1 MGLLRYHVRLAARSL
16 ARNPVVSLIMLLALA
31 LGNGTW
37 AIAVAQYVRFRAWDL
52 HLSPTLHHVEVLRP
66 RDANALYAD
75 GASGS
80 PYLAHTSILG
90 RNQHSW
96 GETRRLAGSRV
107 PVRRSDGVRSEVLV
121 RGPDAPHP
129 TARMARFTN
138 AEFFSMFERPFG
150 SGGPWPAAADAG
162 GAGVVVL
169 GFATGR
175 ALFPR
180 GGAVGQTVFI
190 EGRPFRVAGVLATY
204 QPVNAPWQLLLLGG
218 VEDALFLPAGELDA
232 LGAYP
237 DQAVPETAYG
247 VGRAAVFASDARFVS
262 SWVDLPTPAHV
273 AAYRA
278 DLDRLIG
285 PGRWRLRALDEWR
298 REFRMPS
305 SQIAF
310 FSFLGVVVLMGGAS
324 NLSRWLLTKGLTR
337 SEELG
342 IFRALG
348 APRAAIFTR
357 TLAEGLLLAL
367 PAALLAP
374 LMGAP
379 TLWLFNRY
387 VRVVDMPLE
396 QSALTLAFGVF
407 PPLFA
412 YTLASLYPAWR
423 LSRTPPTLH
432 LGRP

>member
-1 MGLLRYHVRLAARSL
+1 VRLFGYHLRLAAKSL
-16 ARNPVVSLIMLLALA
+16 ARNRVVSLVMLLALA

-52 HLSPTLHHVEVLRP
+52 SLPPTLNHVEILRP

-75 GASGS
+75 GAAGS
-80 PYLAHTSILG
+80 PYLAQTSILG
-90 RNQHSW
+90 RNLHSW
-96 GETRRLAGSRV
+96 AEARALASSHV
-107 PVRRSDGVRSEVLV
+107 PTRRSDGVRAEVLV
-121 RGPDAPHP
+121 RGPGAPQP
-129 TARMARFTN
+129 ITRMARFTD
-138 AEFFSMFERPFG
+138 AAFFSMFERPFAA
-150 SGGPWPAAADAG
+150 GGPWRAGEDAG
-162 GAGVVVL
+162 GTGAVVL
-169 GFATGR
+169 GLATGR

-180 GGAVGQTVFI
+180 GDAVGQTVFV
-190 EGRPFRVAGVLATY
+190 EGRPFRVVGVLAKY

-237 DQAVPETAYG
+237 DQPVPETSYG
-247 VGRAAVFASDARFVS
+247 VGRAALFASDARFVS

-278 DLDRLIG
+278 DLDRLLG
-285 PGRWRLRALDEWR
+285 PGRWTLRPLTEWR
-298 REFRMPS
+298 RDFRMPS

-310 FSFLGVVVLMGGAS
+310 FSFLGVVVLMGGAA

-337 SEELG
+337 AEELG
-342 IFRALG
+342 VFRALG

-357 TLAEGLLLAL
+357 TFAEGLLLAL

-407 PPLFA
+407 PPLLA
-412 YTLASLYPAWR
+412 YTVASLYPAWR
-423 LSRTPPTLH
+423 LARIPPTVH

>member
-1 MGLLRYHVRLAARSL
+1 MRLLRYHVRLAAKSL
-16 ARNPVVSLIMLLALA
+16 ARNPVVSLVMLLALA

-52 HLSPTLHHVEVLRP
+52 HLAPTLHHVEILRP
-66 RDANALYAD
+66 RDANALFAD

-80 PYLAHTSILG
+80 PYLAQTSILG

-96 GETRRLAGSRV
+96 AEAQALAGSRV
-107 PVRRSDGVRSEVLV
+107 PARRSDGVRAEVLV
-121 RGPDAPHP
+121 RGPGAPHP

-138 AEFFSMFERPFG
+138 AAFFSMFERPFA
-150 SGGPWPAAADAG
+150 SGGPWRAEDDAG
-162 GAGVVVL
+162 GADVVVL
-169 GFATGR
+169 GLATGR

-180 GGAVGQTVFI
+180 GDAVGQTVLV
-190 EGRPFRVAGVLATY
+190 EGRPFRVVGVLARY

-218 VEDALFLPAGELDA
+218 VEDALILPARELEA

-237 DQAVPETAYG
+237 DQPVPQTAYG
-247 VGRAAVFASDARFVS
+247 VGRAALFASDARFVS
-262 SWVDLPTPAHV
+262 SWVDLPTPQHV

-278 DLDRLIG
+278 DLDRLVG
-285 PGRWRLRALDEWR
+285 PGRWALRSLAEWR
-298 REFRMPS
+298 REFSMPS

-324 NLSRWLLTKGLTR
+324 NLSRWLLTKGLVR

-357 TLAEGLLLAL
+357 TFAEGLLLAI

-387 VRVVDMPLE
+387 VRVVDIPLE
-396 QSALTLAFGVF
+396 QSAVTLAFGVF
-407 PPLFA
+407 PPFIA

-423 LSRTPPTLH
+423 LARTPPTLH

>member
-1 MGLLRYHVRLAARSL
+1 MRLVGYHVRLAAKSL
-16 ARNPVVSLIMLLALA
+16 ARNPTVSFIMLLALA

-37 AIAVAQYVRFRAWDL
+37 AIAVAQYVRFRAWDV
-52 HLSPTLHHVEVLRP
+52 HLAPTLHHVEVLRA

-75 GASGS
+75 GAEGS
-80 PYLAHTSILG
+80 PYLAHTSIVG
-90 RNQHSW
+90 RNHHSW
-96 GETRRLAGSRV
+96 SEARRLAGSRV
-107 PVRRSDGVRSEVLV
+107 PARRSDGIRAEVLV
-121 RGPDAPHP
+121 RGPDAPRP
-129 TARMARFTN
+129 TPRMARFTN
-138 AEFFSMFERPFG
+138 AEFFSMFERPFAA
-150 SGGPWPAAADAG
+150 GGPWTAADEAS

-169 GFATGR
+169 GLATGR

-180 GGAVGQTVFI
+180 GDAVGQTISV
-190 EGRPFRVAGVLATY
+190 EGRPFRVVGVLAAY

-237 DQAVPETAYG
+237 DQPVPETPYG
-247 VGRAAVFASDARFVS
+247 VGRDALFASDARFVS

-278 DLDRLIG
+278 DLDRLLG
-285 PGRWRLRALDEWR
+285 PGRWVLRSLAEWR

-310 FSFLGVVVLMGGAS
+310 FSFLGVVVLMGGAA

-396 QSALTLAFGVF
+396 QSALTLAFGVV
-407 PPLFA
+407 PPLVA
-412 YTLASLYPAWR
+412 YSLASLYPAWR
-423 LSRTPPTLH
+423 LARTPPTVH